1 MSDERIPRV
10 GLALSGGVAKVLA
23 HVGILQALD
32 EGSIPIDAIAATSGG
47 SIVGAFF
54 AAGFDIAE
62 MQDIARSISWKRL
75 TRVTIP
81 KLGLLSNDKLE
92 RFVTDRIG
100 KRRFED
106 LRIPFAVVGADLT
119 TGTKAV
125 FTKGDLGPAIRASCS
140 IPQLFPPVLI
150 DGHYICDGGLVE
162 YLPIQ
167 TLGEMGC
174 DIKIGVN
181 LGGVR
186 NWHERDPRNF
196 LEIAL
201 RVVGYVSQQN
211 ARISETFADFVIR
224 PNVADFGPSDLDRAE
239 ELISIGYEAGRD
251 AVPHIQAML
260 QERFAESV
268 DGGDWSRVVRWF
280 RRYSPVPGTGRKAHP

>member
-1 MSDERIPRV
+1 M

-23 HVGILQALD
+23 HLGILQAL
-32 EGSIPIDAIAATSGG
+32 EEASIPIDAIAATSGG
-47 SIVGAFF
+47 SIVGAFY
-54 AAGFDIAE
+54 AAGFDLQE
-62 MQDIARSISWKRL
+62 MQEIARGISWKRL

-92 RFVTDRIG
+92 RFVVDRIG
-100 KRRFED
+100 ARKFED
-106 LRIPFAVVGADLT
+106 LKIPFAVVGADLT
-119 TGTKAV
+119 TGKKAV
-125 FTKGDLGPAIRASCS
+125 FTRGDIGPAIRASCS

-167 TLGEMGC
+167 TLGELGC
-174 DIKIGVN
+174 EIKIGVN

-201 RVVGYVSQQN
+201 RVIGYVSQQN
-211 ARISETFADFVIR
+211 ARISETLADFVIR
-224 PNVADFGPSDLDRAE
+224 PNVSDFGPSDLDRAD
-239 ELISIGYEAGRD
+239 ELIAIGYEAGRE
-251 AVPHIQAML
+251 AVPHIQALL
-260 QERFAESV
+260 QERFAESAE
-268 DGGDWSRVVRWF
+268 GGDWGRLVRWF
-280 RRYSPVPGTGRKAHP
+280 RRYSPVPGTGRRVAP

>member
-1 MSDERIPRV
+1 MNEDQAPRV

-23 HVGILQALD
+23 HLGILQALT
-32 EGSIPIDAIAATSGG
+32 EASIPIDAIAASSGG
-47 SIVGAFF
+47 AIVGAFF
-54 AAGFDIAE
+54 AAGLDLTE
-62 MQDIARSISWKRL
+62 MQEMAREISWKRL

-81 KLGLLSNDKLE
+81 RLGLLSNDKLE

-119 TGTKAV
+119 TGKKAV
-125 FTKGDLGPAIRASCS
+125 FTKGELGPAIRASCS

-167 TLGEMGC
+167 TLGELGC

-186 NWHERDPRNF
+186 NWYERDPRNF

-211 ARISETFADFVIR
+211 ARISESFADYVIR
-224 PNVADFGPSDLDRAE
+224 PNVADFGPSDLDRAD
-239 ELISIGYEAGRD
+239 ELIAIGYEAGRD
-251 AVPHIQAML
+251 AIPHLQALL
-260 QERFAESV
+260 QERFAESA
-268 DGGDWSRVVRWF
+268 DSGDWGRLVRWF
-280 RRYSPVPGTGRKAHP
+280 RRYSPVPGTGRKAN

>member
-1 MSDERIPRV
+1 MSEDRAPRV
-10 GLALSGGVAKVLA
+10 GVALSGGVAKVLA
-23 HVGILQALD
+23 HLGILQALT
-32 EGSIPIDAIAATSGG
+32 EASIPIDAIAATSGG
-47 SIVGAFF
+47 AIVGAFY
-54 AAGFDIAE
+54 AAGFDPHE
-62 MQDIARSISWKRL
+62 MQEIARGISWKRL

-92 RFVTDRIG
+92 RFVVDRLG
-100 KRRFED
+100 HRRFED

-119 TGTKAV
+119 TGRKAV
-125 FTKGDLGPAIRASCS
+125 FTKGELGPAIRASCS

-167 TLGEMGC
+167 TLGELGC
-174 DIKIGVN
+174 DVKIGIN

-201 RVVGYVSQQN
+201 RVIGYVSQQN
-211 ARISETFADFVIR
+211 ARISETLADFVIR
-224 PNVADFGPSDLDRAE
+224 PNVSDFGPSDLDRAD
-239 ELISIGYEAGRD
+239 ELIAIGYEAGRD
-251 AVPHIQAML
+251 AVPPIQALL
-260 QERFAESV
+260 QERFAESS
-268 DGGDWSRVVRWF
+268 DGGDWSRLVRWF
-280 RRYSPVPGTGRKAHP
+280 RKYSPVPGTGRKAS

>member
-1 MSDERIPRV
+1 MSDDRFPKV

-23 HVGILQALD
+23 HVGILRALT
-32 EGSIPIDAIAATSGG
+32 EASVPIDAIAATSGG
-47 SIVGAFF
+47 SIVGAFY
-54 AAGFDIAE
+54 AAGFDLSD
-62 MQDIARSISWKRL
+62 MQDIARTLSWKRL
-75 TRVTIP
+75 TRVTLP

-100 KRRFED
+100 KKHFED
-106 LRIPFAVVGADLT
+106 LAIPFAVVGADLT
-119 TGTKAV
+119 TGKKAV
-125 FTKGDLGPAIRASCS
+125 FTKGELGPAIRASCS
-140 IPQLFPPVLI
+140 IPQLFPPVQI

-167 TLGEMGC
+167 TLDELGV

-211 ARISETFADFVIR
+211 ARISESMADYVIR
-224 PNVADFGPSDLDRAE
+224 PNVSDFGPSDLDRAD
-239 ELISIGYEAGRD
+239 ELIAIGYEAGRD
-251 AVPHIQAML
+251 AVPHLLALI
-260 QERFAESV
+260 QERIAETT
-268 DGGDWSRVVRWF
+268 DGGDWSRIVRWF
-280 RRYSPVPGTGRKAHP
+280 RRYSPVTGGGGRKN

>member
-1 MSDERIPRV
+1 MNESPGPRV

-23 HVGILQALD
+23 HLGILQALS
-32 EGSIPIDAIAATSGG
+32 EASVPIDAIAASSGG
-47 SIVGAFF
+47 AIVGAFY
-54 AAGFDIAE
+54 AAGFDLADMQE
-62 MQDIARSISWKRL
+62 MAREISWKRL

-81 KLGLLSNDKLE
+81 RLGLLSNEKLE

-119 TGTKAV
+119 TGKKAV
-125 FTKGDLGPAIRASCS
+125 FTKGELGPAIRASCS

-167 TLGEMGC
+167 TLGELGC
-174 DIKIGVN
+174 DIKIGIN
-181 LGGVR
+181 LGGMR

-211 ARISETFADFVIR
+211 ARISESFADYVIR
-224 PNVADFGPSDLDRAE
+224 PNLTDFGPSDLDRAD
-239 ELISIGYEAGRD
+239 ELIAIGYEAGRD
-251 AVPHIQAML
+251 AIPHLHALL
-260 QERFAESV
+260 QERFAESA
-268 DGGDWSRVVRWF
+268 DSGDWARLVRWF
-280 RRYSPVPGTGRKAHP
+280 RRYSPVPGTGRKAN